1 MSDFLRQFAHT
12 FATLDKHNLHLLG
25 RLYSEDVA
33 FADPLHEVQGLP
45 ALQRYFADLY
55 SNVSELNFDFHGF
68 DTVAEGEG
76 YLRWAMRFRHPR
88 LAGGQVIEVPGCSH
102 LMWHDKV
109 YRHRDYF
116 DAGALLYEHVPLLGR
131 VIRWLKRRM
140 G

>member
-1 MSDFLRQFAHT
+1 MSDFLRQFAPT

-76 YLRWAMRFRHPR
+76 YLRWTMRFRHPR
-88 LAGGQVIEVPGCSH
+88 LAGGQVIEVPRFTAIATTSMPAPCS
-102 LMWHDKV
+102 MNMSPYWV
-109 YRHRDYF
+109 
-116 DAGALLYEHVPLLGR
+116 ALFVG
-131 VIRWLKRRM
+131 
-140 G
+140 